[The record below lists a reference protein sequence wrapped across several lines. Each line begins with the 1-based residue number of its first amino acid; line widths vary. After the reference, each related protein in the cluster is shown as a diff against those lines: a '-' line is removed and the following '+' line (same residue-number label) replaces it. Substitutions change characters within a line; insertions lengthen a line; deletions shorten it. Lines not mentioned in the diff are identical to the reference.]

1 MYVVILGAGKVG
13 FALARWLVT
22 SDHEVAVI
30 DWDPS
35 RCAALE
41 DELGGI
47 SVVGDGT
54 DAGVLARAG
63 CNRADIFVGAGGVD
77 EDNLIACQLARHR
90 FGALKTI
97 SLVNIPEHEA
107 LFARLG
113 IDVTVNATNM
123 IVGRLREELSGAAIL
138 DLEEMR

>member
-13 FALARWLVT
+13 FTLARWLVAA
-22 SDHEVAVI
+22 DHEVAVI

-77 EDNLIACQLARHR
+77 EDNLVACQLARHR
-90 FGALKTI
+90 FGALRTI

-107 LFARLG
+107 LFALLG
-113 IDVTVNATNM
+113 IDVTVNATDM
-123 IVGRLREELSGAAIL
+123 IVGRLKEELSGAAAQE
-138 DLEEMR
+138 LEELR

>member
-1 MYVVILGAGKVG
+1 VYVVILGAGKVG

-107 LFARLG
+107 LFALLG
-113 IDVTVNATNM
+113 IDVTVNATDM

-138 DLEEMR
+138 DLGEMR

>member
-107 LFARLG
+107 LFALLG
-113 IDVTVNATNM
+113 IDVTVNATDM

-138 DLEEMR
+138 DLGEMR

>member
-13 FALARWLVT
+13 FALACWLVA

-63 CNRADIFVGAGGVD
+63 CNRADIFVGASGVD

-107 LFARLG
+107 LFALLG
-113 IDVTVNATNM
+113 IDVTVNATDM
-123 IVGRLREELSGAAIL
+123 IGGRLREELSGAAIL
-138 DLEEMR
+138 DLGDMR

>member
-1 MYVVILGAGKVG
+1 VYVVILGAGKVG

>member
-1 MYVVILGAGKVG
+1 VYVVILGAGKVG
-13 FALARWLVT
+13 FALACWLVA

-63 CNRADIFVGAGGVD
+63 CNRADIFVGASGVD

-107 LFARLG
+107 LFALLG
-113 IDVTVNATNM
+113 IDVTVNATDM
-123 IVGRLREELSGAAIL
+123 IGGRLREELSGAAIL
-138 DLEEMR
+138 DLGDMR

>member
-54 DAGVLARAG
+54 DAVVLARAG

-97 SLVNIPEHEA
+97 SLVNIPEHGE
-107 LFARLG
+107 LFALLG
-113 IDVTVNATNM
+113 IDVTVNATDM
-123 IVGRLREELSGAAIL
+123 IVARLRGELSGAAIR
-138 DLEEMR
+138 DLEGMR

>member
-13 FALARWLVT
+13 FALACWLVA

-77 EDNLIACQLARHR
+77 GDNLIACQLARHR

>member
-1 MYVVILGAGKVG
+1 VYVVILGAGKVG

-107 LFARLG
+107 LFALRG
-113 IDVTVNATNM
+113 IDVTVNATDM

-138 DLEEMR
+138 DLGDMR

>member
-107 LFARLG
+107 LFALLG
-113 IDVTVNATNM
+113 IDVTVNATDM